1 MKLFRDDGH
10 LTDEALTALAGE
22 SLDDLSRLE
31 IAEHLAFCDLCLQ
44 RYTLALEPQPLL
56 TPSRSCRES
65 LMRRIRERTLHLIT
79 SRRFKPMKLRQPRRL
94 QILPGRSAGVRRW
107 IRWFPDGIHG

>member
-22 SLDDLSRLE
+22 SLDDLSCLE

-56 TPSRSCRES
+56 TPSRSCGRAS
-65 LMRRIRERTLHLIT
+65 CGGFGSGLCTSFT
-79 SRRFKPMKLRQPRRL
+79 SRYATAALPRGFGADGGMGQR
-94 QILPGRSAGVRRW
+94 IADPAGGSN
-107 IRWFPDGIHG
+107 P

>member
-79 SRRFKPMKLRQPRRL
+79 SRYATAAAAVLRQPRRL
-94 QILPGRSAGVRRW
+94 QILPGRSAGVMR
-107 IRWFPDGIHG
+107 